1 MNSLLRKTPR
11 FLQILLVTLVIL
23 AGLSLLFWSQ
33 IKSYQ
38 LIVDGETYKMRAI
51 AFFPGDLVKFAGIEL
66 QKEDK
71 LSLNPDTFRLSLP
84 EKIYL
89 TSARLVQLSF
99 PESARESSEILSAAL
114 YPADILKEAGI
125 RLFPKDIIKLN
136 GKVVEADFKLNP
148 GEEIALEYL
157 PAKQIDI
164 YLDGHAQGSIFTQ
177 TNTFEEALNEAKL
190 SFHEKAKF
198 NPPLSQTLEQENRL
212 EVGDVKQ
219 VCLTVSGSEFCDFSG
234 GENLAEVLADLAVNP
249 QGLDFTQPAEDQPL
263 PDNGKISLHNIEE
276 RLILSI
282 DETAVSYTYQD
293 DPNTQLDT
301 TAVIIP
307 AQAGI
312 EVARTVERLQD
323 GALLSS
329 QSEAA
334 WKASEPQDGVMGWGT
349 KAVLLTETVDGEEL
363 QYWRKVSV
371 YATSYHPSTFGPNP
385 QTRSGMP
392 LAYGTIAVSASWYP
406 SMVGQSVYVRGYGYG
421 RIGDSGGGIPGTP
434 WIDLGYSDEDYVGW
448 HSWTTMYFLSPIP
461 AWYPTVLP

>member
-1 MNSLLRKTPR
+1 MPR
-11 FLQILLVTLVIL
+11 YLQILLVTFVIL

-38 LIVDGETYKMRAI
+38 LIADGETYKMRAI
-51 AFFPGDLVKFAGIEL
+51 AFFPRQLVHFAGIEL

-71 LSLNPDTFRLSLP
+71 LSLNPDKFRFSLP
-84 EKIYL
+84 ENIYL
-89 TSARLVQLSF
+89 TSARPVQLSS
-99 PESARESSEILSAAL
+99 PDSTQGSSEILSAAL

-125 RLFPKDIIKLN
+125 KLFPKDIIKLN
-136 GKVVEADFKLNP
+136 GKVVEANFKLKP

-164 YLDGHAQGSIFTQ
+164 FLDEQYQNSIFTQ
-177 TNTFEEALNEAKL
+177 SNTFEEALSEAKI

-198 NPPLSQTLEQENRL
+198 DPALSQTLEQKNRL

-219 VCLTVSGSEFCDFSG
+219 FCLTVSGSELCDFSG
-234 GENLAEVLADLAVNP
+234 GEYLAEVLADLAVSP

-263 PDNGKISLHNIEE
+263 PENGKISLHNIEE

-301 TAVIIP
+301 TAVLIP
-307 AQAGI
+307 AQPGI

-323 GALLSS
+323 GDLLSS
-329 QSEAA
+329 QSEAT
-334 WKASEPQDGVMGWGT
+334 WKANDPQDGLMGRGT
-349 KAVLLTETVDGEEL
+349 KAVLQSETVDGEEL
-363 QYWRKVSV
+363 QFWRKVSV
-371 YATSYHPSTFGPNP
+371 YATSYHPSTFGDNP
-385 QTRSGMP
+385 RTRSGMP

-461 AWYPTVLP
+461 AWYPAVLP